1 MTARILKILA
11 LVMTAIA
18 LVALMPGNDPSTQ
31 AQPMNR
37 VTSLA
42 PQGEEEGPKSDA
54 LGNSDGEFSVKPN
67 NIVETETADLIFSC
81 SSPVAGNNGLTWDGS
96 NLWISDFETKKAY
109 KVNPSTCESI
119 SSIPLPGAYPMGL
132 AWDGSYLWHAEGS
145 GETIYQL
152 NPSTGEIVFSFSS
165 PGGFPTGLA
174 WDGSWLW
181 NADCN
186 CTSSDCVPDEIHKLT
201 TGGSLIATFP
211 AIGELPTGLT
221 HDGHHL
227 WQSDNVSDTIYK
239 LDPVT
244 LAILD
249 SFPSPGS
256 FPNDLAWD
264 GQYLWVVD
272 NGTDMLYQY
281 KVTEYVFL
289 PLVLRSN

>member
-1 MTARILKILA
+1 
-11 LVMTAIA
+11 
-18 LVALMPGNDPSTQ
+18 
-31 AQPMNR
+31 
-37 VTSLA
+37 
-42 PQGEEEGPKSDA
+42 
-54 LGNSDGEFSVKPN
+54 
-67 NIVETETADLIFSC
+67 
-81 SSPVAGNNGLTWDGS
+81 
-96 NLWISDFETKKAY
+96 
-109 KVNPSTCESI
+109 
-119 SSIPLPGAYPMGL
+119 MGL